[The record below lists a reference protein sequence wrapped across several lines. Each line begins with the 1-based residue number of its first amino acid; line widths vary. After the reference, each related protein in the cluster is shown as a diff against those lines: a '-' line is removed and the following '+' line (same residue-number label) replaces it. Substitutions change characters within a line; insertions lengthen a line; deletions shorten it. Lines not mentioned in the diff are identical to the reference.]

1 MLVESN
7 GNVQY
12 FVTERA
18 CHVAT
23 LVEYLSFTHAMLSR
37 MLEYNNHCYGKWLPV
52 YWDMASLLPYGKKK
66 HFNEHFAQLMTGL
79 PYYNQ
84 PMICGLKSP

>member
-1 MLVESN
+1 MI
-7 GNVQY
+7 
-12 FVTERA
+12 A
-18 CHVAT
+18 
-23 LVEYLSFTHAMLSR
+23 
-37 MLEYNNHCYGKWLPV
+37 YNNHCYGKWLPV
-52 YWDMASLLPYGKKK
+52 YWDMASSLPYGKKK